1 MTPAFITLPEAKAD
15 KTWDGL
21 TAVSLSSTGTT
32 FDDNLASV
40 KMTFKLAGVES
51 LTLTSAASQIT
62 ITDANAWEFYVNPIE
77 RLPLAAGVHSWA
89 VETTSSASPASI
101 KDYIIGTLTV
111 KADSTP

>member
-1 MTPAFITLPEAKAD
+1 MIPAFFTLPEAKTD

-21 TAVSLSSTGTT
+21 TASLSSTGTT

-62 ITDANAWEFYVNPIE
+62 ITDANAWQFYVNPIS
-77 RLPLAAGVHSWA
+77 RLTLAAGVHSWA
-89 VETTSSASPASI
+89 IETTSSASPASI
-101 KDYIIGTLTV
+101 QDYMVGTITV

>member
-1 MTPAFITLPEAKAD
+1 MTPAFFTLPEAKTD

-21 TAVSLSSTGTT
+21 TASLSSDGTT

-51 LTLTSAASQIT
+51 LTLTSPTGIT
-62 ITDANAWEFYVNPIE
+62 ISDASAWEFTVESIS
-77 RLPLAAGVHSWA
+77 RLTLAAGVHSWA
-89 VETTSSASPASI
+89 IETTSDASPASI
-101 KDYIIGTLTV
+101 QDYMVGTLEV

>member
-1 MTPAFITLPEAKAD
+1 MTAAFITLPEAKTD

-21 TAVSLSSTGTT
+21 TVSMSSTGTT
-32 FDDNLASV
+32 FAESLASV

-62 ITDANAWEFYVNPIE
+62 ITDAAAWEFTVEPIE
-77 RLPLAAGVHSWA
+77 RLTLAAGVHSWA
-89 VETTSSASPASI
+89 IETTSSAAPASV
-101 KDYIIGTLTV
+101 KDYLVGTIPV

>member
-21 TAVSLSSTGTT
+21 TASLFSTGTT

-62 ITDANAWEFYVNPIE
+62 ITDANAWAFRVEPIS
-77 RLPLAAGVHSWA
+77 RLTHAAGVHSWA
-89 VETTSSASPASI
+89 IETTSSASPASI
-101 KDYIIGTLTV
+101 KDYVIGTLTV

>member
-1 MTPAFITLPEAKAD
+1 MTPAFITLPEAKND

-21 TAVSLSSTGTT
+21 TASLSS
-32 FDDNLASV
+32 DDKRFAEPLASV

-62 ITDANAWEFYVNPIE
+62 ITDANSWEFYINPIS
-77 RLPLAAGVHSWA
+77 RLTLAAGVHSWA
-89 VETTSSASPASI
+89 IETTSSASPASVQ
-101 KDYIIGTLTV
+101 DYIVGTINV

>member
-32 FDDNLASV
+32 FDEPLASV

-51 LTLTSAASQIT
+51 LTLTSTDGEIT
-62 ITDANAWEFYVNPIE
+62 ITDAENWEFYVNKIS
-77 RLPLAAGVHSWA
+77 RLPLAAGVYSYA
-89 VETTSSASPASI
+89 VETTSSEDPPTI
-101 KDYIIGTLTV
+101 QDYIVGTLTV

>member
-1 MTPAFITLPEAKAD
+1 MIPGFFTLPEAKTD

-21 TAVSLSSTGTT
+21 TASLSSTGTT
-32 FDDNLASV
+32 FDDNLSSV

-62 ITDANAWEFYVNPIE
+62 ITDANAWQFYVNPIS
-77 RLPLAAGVHSWA
+77 RLTLAAGVHSWA
-89 VETTSSASPASI
+89 IETTSSAASPSVQ
-101 KDYIIGTLTV
+101 DYMVGTITI

>member
-1 MTPAFITLPEAKAD
+1 MTPAFITLPEAKND

-21 TAVSLSSTGTT
+21 TVSLSSDGTT
-32 FDDNLASV
+32 FDESLASV

-62 ITDANAWEFYVNPIE
+62 ITDANAWEFYVNPIS
-77 RLPLAAGVHSWA
+77 RLTLAAGVHSWA
-89 VETTSSASPASI
+89 IETTSSASPASVQ
-101 KDYIIGTLTV
+101 DYIVGTLEV

>member
-1 MTPAFITLPEAKAD
+1 MTPAFFTLPEAKTD

-21 TAVSLSSTGTT
+21 TASLSSDGTT

-51 LTLTSAASQIT
+51 
-62 ITDANAWEFYVNPIE
+62 ITDANAWQFYVNPIS
-77 RLPLAAGVHSWA
+77 RLTLAAGVHSWA
-89 VETTSSASPASI
+89 IETTSDASPASI
-101 KDYIIGTLTV
+101 QDYMVGTITV

>member
-1 MTPAFITLPEAKAD
+1 MTPAFFTLPEAKTD

-21 TAVSLSSTGTT
+21 TVSLSSDGTT
-32 FDDNLASV
+32 FDESLASV

-62 ITDANAWEFYVNPIE
+62 ITDANAWEFYINPIS
-77 RLPLAAGVHSWA
+77 RLTLAAGVHSWA
-89 VETTSSASPASI
+89 IETTSSADPASV
-101 KDYIIGTLTV
+101 KDYIVGTLEV

>member
-1 MTPAFITLPEAKAD
+1 MTPAFFTLPEAKTD

-21 TAVSLSSTGTT
+21 TASLSSTGTT

-51 LTLTSAASQIT
+51 LTLTSPTGIT
-62 ITDANAWEFYVNPIE
+62 ISDASAWEFTVESIS
-77 RLPLAAGVHSWA
+77 RLTLAAGVHSWA
-89 VETTSSASPASI
+89 IETTSDASPASI
-101 KDYIIGTLTV
+101 QDYMVGTLEV